1 VNAFSRRGFAPF
13 AVTGFWPFFFESLA
27 MDNNQ
32 TSAVLETQLHEQLGE
47 IGREISRLMA
57 EREALKRIL
66 VRVSPGRRL
75 PRADGHGRH
84 LVETRVLD
92 ILRSAHGAPVSTRD
106 LLAEVRKAHPGLK
119 EVTFRSQ
126 LHRLKKRSLIMAH
139 DQRGHWR
146 VRG

>member
-1 VNAFSRRGFAPF
+1 MENSHTP
-13 AVTGFWPFFFESLA
+13 
-27 MDNNQ
+27 
-32 TSAVLETQLHEQLGE
+32 AVLEIQLHEQLGE
-47 IGREISRLMA
+47 IGREISRLVA

-92 ILRSAHGAPVSTRD
+92 ILRASKGAAISTRD
-106 LLAEVRKAHPGLK
+106 LLAEVRKSHPGLK

-126 LHRLKKRSLIMAH
+126 LHRLKKRSLIVAH
-139 DQRGHWR
+139 DLRGHWR
-146 VRG
+146 LRG